1 MRDPCENVYSVTQQ
15 WRSQDLEV
23 GGHRGLRDGS
33 PSAGSRVRAPG
44 GRMGVQGARD
54 IADIW
59 LPDHTQFCV
68 LCIVGTCPPPY
79 PRSGR
84 VAGIAEIRGEKLEVG
99 VGYRIILAEQITLE
113 CVFQLHSTF
122 RN

>member
-44 GRMGVQGARD
+44 GRMGFRGLGILRIFGCQTIHNFVCFVYCG
-54 IADIW
+54 
-59 LPDHTQFCV
+59 HV
-68 LCIVGTCPPPY
+68 PPLSPVRPSRGNCRN
-79 PRSGR
+79 PRKKIG
-84 VAGIAEIRGEKLEVG
+84 GG